1 MKTSSV
7 AISAIEPDVRIF
19 PPDFDA
25 NSATVEEMDEWI
37 IALGGRRLSPK
48 QARAALKNV
57 LWGKIAGENPGEP
70 GFPFASLI
78 GNGQSR

>member
-1 MKTSSV
+1 MKTSSAV
-7 AISAIEPDVRIF
+7 ISGIEPDVRIF

-25 NSATVEEMDEWI
+25 NTATVEEMDEWI

-48 QARAALKNV
+48 QARAAIKNV
-57 LWGKIAGENPGEP
+57 LWGKVDGENPGEP

-78 GNGQSR
+78 GKGQAQ